1 MSWVQPCSPV
11 VATAAAKPI
20 ENKKELLP
28 APSRIGR
35 DVWGPLPQDWY
46 QTRKATSWSGQTVRK
61 EDNLAG
67 RNRRSSWDDLYLI
80 TYPTNDKQ
88 EDNQHTHTH
97 TRTYIHSNS
106 IYHNKQN
113 TQRPMDGQLSLPH
126 QKDGLQECHVTCPLS
141 SLCQP
146 TMYALDTGSTINSSN
161 NLPALF
167 SLSPLF
173 FPFIQFFLSFS
184 RSHSL
189 SLNCY

>member
-1 MSWVQPCSPV
+1 MGSSPTGLVPNEKGNQLERTDRQEGRQPCRQ
-11 VATAAAKPI
+11 
-20 ENKKELLP
+20 EQKKQLGLSISDHLP
-28 APSRIGR
+28 DKR
-35 DVWGPLPQDWY
+35 
-46 QTRKATSWSGQTVRK
+46 QTGGQP
-61 EDNLAG
+61 A
-67 RNRRSSWDDLYLI
+67 
-80 TYPTNDKQ
+80 
-88 EDNQHTHTH
+88 HTH

-126 QKDGLQECHVTCPLS
+126 QKDGLQECPVTCPLS

-189 SLNCY
+189 SLNGY